1 MDIKGKSTE
10 ELLKINP
17 DNLSAADLRQ
27 VVSRIASAGNK
38 RLKRLEKSGLSS
50 RAAESVQESGG
61 KFSVKGKTE
70 DQLKSEFMREKEFFE
85 RKTSSI
91 TGIKEI
97 QRETV
102 KTLEERGVTSVSK
115 DKISETFA
123 LYDKLKER
131 DPSVANKNLKYAVI
145 NAIAE
150 LPDHMDTEEKILA
163 MQEQLHELYEEQE
176 DLYNEFD
183 DVSEF
188 FDFE

>member
-1 MDIKGKSTE
+1 MNIKGKSTE

-17 DNLSAADLRQ
+17 DKLSAADLRQ

-50 RAAESVQESGG
+50 RAADSIQESGG

-70 DQLKSEFMREKEFFE
+70 AELKSEFMREKDFFE

-91 TGIKEI
+91 KGIREI

-102 KTLEERGVTSVSK
+102 KTLEQRGVTSVSK
-115 DKISETFA
+115 DKIGETFA

-131 DPSVANKNLKYAVI
+131 DPSVANKNMKYAVI

-150 LPDHMDTEEKILA
+150 LPDSMDAEEKILA
-163 MQEQLHELYEEQE
+163 MQEQLNDLYEEQE
-176 DLYNEFD
+176 DLYDEFD
-183 DVSEF
+183 SISDF
-188 FDFE
+188 FEYE